1 MPGMD
6 LHFIPPLD
14 PIPGLEVSK
23 SEPKIFEQN
32 IKIETFC
39 IHYTLFLDWRLPLT
53 AWHSKMNMFEQNVFE
68 IQWLTYLYLDLDQ
81 LSDKIMVQL

>member
-6 LHFIPPLD
+6 LHFISPLD

-23 SEPKIFEQN
+23 SEPKILERN
-32 IKIETFC
+32 IKIETFI

-53 AWHSKMNMFEQNVFE
+53 ARLSKMNSIEQNV
-68 IQWLTYLYLDLDQ
+68 DPG
-81 LSDKIMVQL
+81 